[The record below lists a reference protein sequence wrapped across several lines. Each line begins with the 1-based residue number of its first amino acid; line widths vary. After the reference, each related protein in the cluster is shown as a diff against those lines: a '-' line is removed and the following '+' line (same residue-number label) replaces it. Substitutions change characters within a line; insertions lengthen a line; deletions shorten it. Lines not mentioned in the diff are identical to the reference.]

1 MLSYVC
7 RQRGVRLSFPCRR
20 RLICGS
26 NTAGEETTMFA
37 NREQHVASGAREA
50 MNVAIIGCSGMGRVH
65 AQMAANCGLNIAICA
80 DKSRKAA
87 SELAAQFGAK
97 VMTDGKKAAANKNID
112 CVLIATP
119 THTHLTFVEAAA
131 AAGKHIF
138 CEKPL
143 ARTTAD
149 CKKAIAAAKK
159 GKVKLFVGHV
169 VRYFH
174 EFECMKAQIE
184 AGKVGNPG
192 YVKIYRGGIFPG
204 GPKSWFANYKMS
216 GGVTFD
222 CSIHDMDWVRYVF
235 GEPERIFCQSLL
247 KESPLM
253 DYSQSNIR
261 MKNGMIAT
269 IIGTWAHPGGFRVK
283 AEICGDG
290 GMIQYDNMEAPIS
303 SMMRETG
310 SGPSM
315 IVPGSPVAESP
326 YQREWE
332 DFIAWV
338 QDNRKPRVS
347 PEDGLIAVKMA
358 EAALKSAATGKPV
371 KL

>member
-1 MLSYVC
+1 
-7 RQRGVRLSFPCRR
+7 
-20 RLICGS
+20 
-26 NTAGEETTMFA
+26 MFA
-37 NREQHVASGAREA
+37 NRKQHVAAGAREA

-65 AQMAANCGLNIAICA
+65 AQMAANCGLKIAICA
-80 DKSRKAA
+80 DKNKKAA
-87 SELAAQFGAK
+87 TELASKYGAK
-97 VMTDGKKAAANKNID
+97 VMTDGLKAAASKDID

-119 THTHLTFVEAAA
+119 TTTHLMFIEAAA
-131 AAGKHIF
+131 AAGKNIF

-143 ARTTAD
+143 CRTVAD

-174 EFECMKAQIE
+174 EFESMKAQID
-184 AGKVGNPG
+184 AGNIGNPG
-192 YVKIYRGGIFPG
+192 YAKIYRGGIFPG
-204 GPKSWFANYKMS
+204 GPGSWFANYEMS

-222 CSIHDMDWVRYVF
+222 CAIHDMDWVRYVF
-235 GEPERIFCQSLL
+235 GEPERIFCQALMKTKPL
-247 KESPLM
+247 LM

-269 IIGTWAHPGGFRVK
+269 IIGTWAHPSGFRVK
-283 AEICGDG
+283 AEVCGDG
-290 GMIQYDNMEAPIS
+290 GMIQYDNHEAPIS
-303 SMMRETG
+303 TMVRDTG
-310 SGPSM
+310 NGPSM

-347 PEDGLIAVKMA
+347 PEDGLMAVKMA
-358 EAALKSAATGKPV
+358 ESALKSAASGKPV

>member
-1 MLSYVC
+1 
-7 RQRGVRLSFPCRR
+7 
-20 RLICGS
+20 
-26 NTAGEETTMFA
+26 MFA
-37 NREQHVASGAREA
+37 NRKQHVATGAHEA

-65 AQMAANCGLNIAICA
+65 AQMAANCGLKIAICA
-80 DKSRKAA
+80 DKNKKAA
-87 SELAAQFGAK
+87 SELAGKYGAK
-97 VMTDGKKAAANKNID
+97 VMTDGLKAAASKDID

-119 THTHLTFVEAAA
+119 TTTHLMFIEAAA
-131 AAGKHIF
+131 TAGKNIF

-143 ARTTAD
+143 CRTVAD

-174 EFECMKAQIE
+174 EFESMKAQID
-184 AGKVGNPG
+184 AGNIGAPG
-192 YVKIYRGGIFPG
+192 YAKIYRGGIFPG
-204 GPKSWFANYKMS
+204 GPGSWFADYKIS

-222 CSIHDMDWVRYVF
+222 CAIHDMDWVRYVF
-235 GEPERIFCQSLL
+235 GEPDRIFCQALMKSKPL
-247 KESPLM
+247 LM

-269 IIGTWAHPGGFRVK
+269 IIGTWAHPSGFRVK
-283 AEICGDG
+283 AEVCGDG
-290 GMIQYDNMEAPIS
+290 GMIQYDNHEAPIS
-303 SMMRETG
+303 TMLRDTG
-310 SGPSM
+310 NGPSM

-347 PEDGLIAVKMA
+347 PEDGLMAVKMA
-358 EAALKSAATGKPV
+358 ENALKSAATGKPV
-371 KL
+371 KF

>member
-1 MLSYVC
+1 
-7 RQRGVRLSFPCRR
+7 
-20 RLICGS
+20 
-26 NTAGEETTMFA
+26 
-37 NREQHVASGAREA
+37 
-50 MNVAIIGCSGMGRVH
+50 MNVAIIGCSGMGRIH

-80 DKSRKAA
+80 DKSKKAA
-87 SELAAQFGAK
+87 SELAAKHGAK
-97 VMTDGKKAAANKNID
+97 AMTDGLKAASAAGID

-119 THTHLTFVEAAA
+119 TPSHLMFVEAAA
-131 AAGKHIF
+131 QAGKHIF

-143 ARTTAD
+143 CRTVAD
-149 CKKAIAAAKK
+149 CRKAIAAAKK

-174 EFECMKAQIE
+174 EFEGMKAQIE
-184 AGKVGNPG
+184 AGKVGEPG
-192 YVKIYRGGIFPG
+192 YVKISRGGIFPG
-204 GPKSWFANYKMS
+204 GPGSWFADYEAS

-222 CSIHDMDWVRYVF
+222 CAIHDMDWVRYVF
-235 GEPERIFCQSLL
+235 GEPERIFCQALL
-247 KESPLM
+247 KTKPLLA

-261 MKNGMIAT
+261 LKNGMIAT
-269 IIGTWAHPGGFRVK
+269 ILGTWAHPSGFRVK

-290 GMIQYDNMEAPIS
+290 GMIQYDSNETPLS
-303 SMMRETG
+303 SLFRDTG
-310 SGPSM
+310 DGPSM

-338 QDNRKPRVS
+338 QDGRAPRVT
-347 PEDGLIAVKMA
+347 PEDALMAVKMA
-358 EAALKSAATGKPV
+358 ESALKSAATGQAV

>member
-1 MLSYVC
+1 
-7 RQRGVRLSFPCRR
+7 
-20 RLICGS
+20 
-26 NTAGEETTMFA
+26 MFA
-37 NREQHVASGAREA
+37 NREQKVAARPQEA
-50 MNVAIIGCSGMGRVH
+50 LNVAIIGCSGMGRIH
-65 AQMAANCGLNIAICA
+65 AEMAANCGLNIAICA
-80 DKSRKAA
+80 DKSKKAA
-87 SELAAQFGAK
+87 SELAAKYGAK
-97 VMTDGKKAAANKNID
+97 VMTDGLKAAAHKDID
-112 CVLIATP
+112 CILIATP
-119 THTHLTFVEAAA
+119 TPTHLMFVEAAA

-174 EFECMKAQIE
+174 EFEGMKAQID
-184 AGKVGNPG
+184 AGKVGEPG
-192 YVKIYRGGIFPG
+192 YVKIYRGGMFPG
-204 GPKSWFANYKMS
+204 GPKGWFANYDMS

-222 CSIHDMDWVRYVF
+222 CAIHDMDWVRYVF
-235 GEPERIFCQSLL
+235 GEPERIFCQALL
-247 KESPLM
+247 KNKPVPI

-261 MKNGMIAT
+261 LKNGMIAT
-269 IIGTWAHPGGFRVK
+269 IIGTWAHPSGFQVK

-290 GMIQYDNMEAPIS
+290 GMIQYDSKEAPIS
-303 SMMRETG
+303 TMVRDTG
-310 SGPSM
+310 DGPSM
-315 IVPGSPVAESP
+315 MVPASPVAESP

-338 QDNRKPRVS
+338 HDDKHTPRVTAN
-347 PEDGLIAVKMA
+347 DALIAVKMA
-358 EAALKSAATGKPV
+358 EGALKSSATGKPV

>member
-1 MLSYVC
+1 
-7 RQRGVRLSFPCRR
+7 
-20 RLICGS
+20 
-26 NTAGEETTMFA
+26 MFA
-37 NREQHVASGAREA
+37 NRKQHVATGAREA
-50 MNVAIIGCSGMGRVH
+50 MNVAIIGCSGMGRIH
-65 AQMAANCGLNIAICA
+65 AQMAANCGMNIAICA

-87 SELAAQFGAK
+87 SELAKAHGAK
-97 VMTDGKKAAANKNID
+97 AMTDGFKAIASDDID

-119 THTHLTFVEAAA
+119 TPTHLMFIEAAA
-131 AAGKHIF
+131 QAGKDIF

-143 ARTTAD
+143 CRTAED

-159 GKVKLFVGHV
+159 GKVKLFTGHV

-174 EFECMKAQIE
+174 EFEGMQAQVE
-184 AGKVGNPG
+184 AGKVGKPG

-204 GPKSWFANYKMS
+204 GKGSWFANYDMS
-216 GGVTFD
+216 GGVTMD

-235 GEPERIFCQSLL
+235 GEPERIFCQALMKS
-247 KESPLM
+247 KPEPM

-261 MKNGMIAT
+261 FKNGMIAT
-269 IIGTWAHPGGFRVK
+269 IIGTWAHPSGFQVK

-290 GMIQYDNMEAPIS
+290 GMIQYDSNEAPIS
-303 SMMRETG
+303 SMVRDTG
-310 SGPSM
+310 DGPSM

-332 DFIAWV
+332 DFIGWV

-347 PEDGLIAVKMA
+347 PEDALMAVKMA
-358 EAALKSAATGKPV
+358 EGALKSAATGKPV